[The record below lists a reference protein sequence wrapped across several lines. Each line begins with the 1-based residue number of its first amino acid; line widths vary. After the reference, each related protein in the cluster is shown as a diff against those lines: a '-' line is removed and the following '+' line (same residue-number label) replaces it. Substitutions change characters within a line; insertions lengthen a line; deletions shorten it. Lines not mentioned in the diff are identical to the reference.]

1 MNSFS
6 YKDILNEAGKT
17 SVKRITDEESK
28 RLKDCLF
35 QMAVDLDERCRKHHL
50 KLFLVGG
57 SLLGAVRHGG
67 FIPWDDDMD
76 FGMLRK
82 DYETLKKVFDKDFSD
97 LYELR
102 CPNSAHPNGN
112 RFMQIY
118 KKGTVLKTVGEANPF
133 QPQSVFVDIFPYDFV
148 PDNAL
153 ARCFCGIRANALI
166 FVASCVMDE
175 YYMSEA
181 YRTLLRQSKKGALF
195 LTLRRVTGKLFS
207 FRKPEKWFDTVDHA
221 IKDSRAK
228 RYVTSATGRKH
239 YFKEMYPCDVFAP
252 FTEIRFETHDFYA
265 PSKCDVYLTGL
276 YGSDYMTPPDES
288 KRESHFITEL
298 SL

>member
-6 YKDILNEAGKT
+6 YKEIFNKT
-17 SVKRITDEESK
+17 FQGHVRKITDEESAQ
-28 RLKDCLF
+28 LKNCLF
-35 QMAVDLDERCRKHHL
+35 QMAADLDERCRKNGL
-50 KLFLVGG
+50 TLFLVGG

-82 DYETLKKVFDKDFSD
+82 DYEKLKEVFDKDFGD

-102 CPNSAHPNGN
+102 CPNSAHPNGT

-133 QPQSVFVDIFPYDFV
+133 QPQSVYVDVFPYDFV

-153 ARCFCGIRANALI
+153 MRNLCGIRANALMFI
-166 FVASCVMDE
+166 ASCVMDE
-175 YYMSEA
+175 RYMSRF
-181 YRTLLRQSKKGALF
+181 YRRMLKRSKKGALF
-195 LTLRRVTGKLFS
+195 LTLREVTGKIFS
-207 FRKPEKWFDTVDHA
+207 FRKPEKWFDAVDHA
-221 IKDSRAK
+221 IHDSRVK
-228 RYVTSATGRKH
+228 QYVTSATGRGH
-239 YFKEMYPCDVFAP
+239 YFKEMYPYDVFAP
-252 FTEIRFETHDFYA
+252 FTKISFETHDFYA
-265 PSKCDVYLTGL
+265 PAKCDVYLAGL